1 MLCMYMCE
9 TQKRKASTDSDEV
22 PFLHS
27 IHPDS
32 QAVAQEVSAL
42 GKPRGHTAKLV
53 GSGHSLHTATCDR
66 CLGHITGTGAQLQS
80 LCTYSTREERAT
92 WLEQTSHHLTCKPW
106 PYVKHTVSEYRLPS
120 RVQLF
125 VTPWTVAHQVPL
137 SMEFSRQEYWSR

>member
-42 GKPRGHTAKLV
+42 GKPRGHTEDDYDPNSDPHPNPIILN
-53 GSGHSLHTATCDR
+53 T
-66 CLGHITGTGAQLQS
+66 
-80 LCTYSTREERAT
+80 ST
-92 WLEQTSHHLTCKPW
+92 
-106 PYVKHTVSEYRLPS
+106 
-120 RVQLF
+120 
-125 VTPWTVAHQVPL
+125 
-137 SMEFSRQEYWSR
+137 